1 MLGRSPRQR
10 LGDRAE
16 QRALEHLQGKGMRLI
31 GRNLS
36 SPLGEIDLLLE
47 DRGQWVFVEVR
58 QRSSAQFGGAAAS
71 ISFRK
76 QQRLRR
82 QALQVLQQRFGAR
95 PWPAMRFDV
104 IAIEGSVDDGRIEWI
119 ANAF

>member
-1 MLGRSPRQR
+1 MQRRSPRQH

-16 QRALEHLQGKGMRLI
+16 QRALDHLMAQGLRLI

-58 QRSSAQFGGAAAS
+58 QRSSTQFGGAAAS
-71 ISFRK
+71 ISFSK

-82 QALQVLQQRFGAR
+82 QALRILQQHFGAR

-104 IAIEGSVDDGRIEWI
+104 IAIEGRVDDGRIDWI